1 MESGNDDRGI
11 TVSPDTRPK
20 PLVFVLMP
28 FKAEF
33 DDVYQLGIRDT
44 CQRVG
49 LHCQR
54 ADEQIFEGTILDNV
68 YSQIARAD
76 IIVAE
81 MTGRNPNVFY
91 ETGYAHALGKTV
103 ILLTQRAEDI
113 PFDLTQYPHIVYESR
128 ITSLKE
134 ELEKRLRWCVENPKD
149 SLSRVE
155 FPLEFYVGKT
165 KIEKNPKIGYRVRP
179 DDNVQYIEFELGIHN
194 ASRRTVR
201 SGQVQLA
208 LIAPADV
215 PRSNQSEQAIL
226 LPDGRYLH
234 MLQPLPGLFPDAWY
248 LVTLGLS
255 KSVRSSFP
263 CGSEAQF
270 IARGYTELGSR
281 DYAFNLAFVPFEA
294 TSLAG

>member
-1 MESGNDDRGI
+1 MEPGNDDRGV
-11 TVSPDTRPK
+11 TASPDTRPK

-28 FKAEF
+28 FKPEF
-33 DDVYQLGIRDT
+33 DDIYQLGIRDT

-128 ITSLKE
+128 ITNLKE

-165 KIEKNPKIGYRVRP
+165 KIEKSPKIGYRVRA
-179 DDNVQYIEFELGIHN
+179 DANVEYIEFELGIHN
-194 ASRRTVR
+194 ASRRTVHP
-201 SGQVQLA
+201 GQVQLA
-208 LIAPADV
+208 LIAPDDV
-215 PRSNQSEQAIL
+215 PRSNHAEQAIL

-234 MLQPLPGLFPDAWY
+234 TLQPLPALFPDAWHS
-248 LVTLGLS
+248 VTLGLS
-255 KSVRSSFP
+255 KSVRSTFA
-263 CGSEAQF
+263 CGSEEQF
-270 IARGYTELGSR
+270 IARGYTELGPR
-281 DYAFNLAFVPFEA
+281 DYAFDLAFVPFEA
-294 TSLAG
+294 TSSAG